1 MLRWFKTATPTH
13 VPFRPTTSSAY
24 QFPFKQH
31 ISGVTMATKLY
42 VGNLPYSASEEE
54 LRSVFEEAGEIA
66 SVQIITDKFTGQ
78 SRGFGFVEMAT
89 QEGADEAIRRF
100 NGHSMNNRN
109 LVVNEARPREDRSGG
124 QNRRP
129 RNDDRY

>member
-1 MLRWFKTATPTH
+1 
-13 VPFRPTTSSAY
+13 
-24 QFPFKQH
+24 
-31 ISGVTMATKLY
+31 MATKLY
-42 VGNLPYSASEEE
+42 VGNLPYTASEEE
-54 LRSVFEEAGEIA
+54 LRSVFGEAGEIA

-89 QEGADEAIRRF
+89 REGAEEAIKRF
-100 NGHSMNNRN
+100 NGHPMNNRN
-109 LVVNEARPREDRSGG
+109 IVVNEARPREERSGGGGGGGGG